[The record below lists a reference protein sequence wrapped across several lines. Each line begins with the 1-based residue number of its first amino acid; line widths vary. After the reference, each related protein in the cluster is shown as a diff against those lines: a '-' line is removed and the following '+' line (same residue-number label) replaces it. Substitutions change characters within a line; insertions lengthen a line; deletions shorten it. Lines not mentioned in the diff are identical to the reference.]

1 MAKKTVDNYC
11 EIINTAIEKVMW
23 CGETASSV
31 AETFD
36 ISTSDMCQI
45 IAVVKA
51 AKRGDVAEVISRL
64 NKKNNAAAINLV
76 IAAYKVAEM
85 EIPSAVKE
93 EIDKKEKA
101 YRESQ
106 TNNLSKGVGRENHS
120 SVEEKKTTP
129 LWAQSMLLNQAKALE
144 QFRDLND
151 AVVPK
156 YAKDIVDA
164 LNKLDTHLIQLINKL
179 S

>member
-1 MAKKTVDNYC
+1 MAKKTVDDYC

-31 AETFD
+31 AEIFN

-51 AKRGDVAEVISRL
+51 AKRGDVAEIISRL
-64 NKKNNAAAINLV
+64 TRKNNAVAINVV

-85 EIPSAVKE
+85 EIPQAVKE

-101 YRESQ
+101 LRESQ
-106 TNNLSKGVGRENHS
+106 ANNLSKGVGRENHS
-120 SVEEKKTTP
+120 SVKEKETTP
-129 LWAQSMLLNQAKALE
+129 LWAQSMLLNQAKAIE
-144 QFRDLND
+144 QFGDLND
-151 AVVPK
+151 AVIPK

-164 LNKLDTHLIQLINKL
+164 LNKLDTHMVAILNKL
-179 S
+179 